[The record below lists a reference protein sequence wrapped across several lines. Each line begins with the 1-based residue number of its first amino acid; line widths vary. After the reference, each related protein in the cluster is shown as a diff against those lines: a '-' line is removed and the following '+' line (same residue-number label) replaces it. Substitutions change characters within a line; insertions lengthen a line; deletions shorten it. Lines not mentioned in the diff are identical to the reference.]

1 MSYET
6 IDSQCVYKG
15 KVMEI
20 HKDKVVMPNGNVT
33 VRETVVRGHAVGI
46 IPVDENGNIIFVRQ
60 YRHAARDFILEIP
73 AGMIEKGEEPI
84 EAAKRELEEET
95 GYKCETPYFISD
107 SYMAIGICTEKV
119 YLYIAENLEKGAPNP
134 DPDEFIELERHSV
147 NEAVEMIFSGKIH
160 DIKTM
165 AAILAYK
172 EYKSGK

>member
-73 AGMIEKGEEPI
+73 AGMIEKGEEPV

-95 GYKCETPYFISD
+95 GYCSWTDVSCKSILSYFTCVS
-107 SYMAIGICTEKV
+107 
-119 YLYIAENLEKGAPNP
+119 
-134 DPDEFIELERHSV
+134 
-147 NEAVEMIFSGKIH
+147 
-160 DIKTM
+160 
-165 AAILAYK
+165 
-172 EYKSGK
+172 